1 MGGAGDGY
9 FLGGRVALLVW
20 GVVQIGRSVSY
31 FLSYDSGICGIHIWG
46 KVKKMW
52 KLLRRNRIMILN
64 RSVVALPFHAC
75 DLFDSNSYFKAL
87 SSCWLTKNESMWKN
101 KWLIW
106 PQKSVM
112 SLRQKEKNRETFL
125 ESNLSSKNFYVLLPY
140 IIYVMQSRRFS
151 QSPAFLSQTAKERD
165 EKYSVK
171 SPERYIYFL
180 SRFFE
185 IREKYCQQSFFLS

>member
-1 MGGAGDGY
+1 
-9 FLGGRVALLVW
+9 
-20 GVVQIGRSVSY
+20 
-31 FLSYDSGICGIHIWG
+31 
-46 KVKKMW
+46 MW
-52 KLLRRNRIMILN
+52 KLLRRNRIMMLN
-64 RSVVALPFHAC
+64 KSVLALPFLCSIDAC
-75 DLFDSNSYFKAL
+75 DLFDSNSCFKAL

-140 IIYVMQSRRFS
+140 IITFLESNLSSKNFYVLLPYIIYVMQSRRFS

-171 SPERYIYFL
+171 SPERY
-180 SRFFE
+180 
-185 IREKYCQQSFFLS
+185 KM